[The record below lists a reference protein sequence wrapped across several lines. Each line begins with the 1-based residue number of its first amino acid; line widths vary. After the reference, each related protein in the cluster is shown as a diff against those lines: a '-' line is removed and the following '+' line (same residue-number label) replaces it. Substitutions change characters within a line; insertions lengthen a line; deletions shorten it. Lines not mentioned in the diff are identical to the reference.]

1 MAGADTTSD
10 VLGAAGFGEITFR
23 RSDLPIRIGHDL
35 NEAVEFNLA
44 LGPAAEVVRRS
55 GDEAAKIR
63 PKLEALLQEA
73 LAEFETADGV
83 IAGSS
88 TWIVTARAAN

>member
-1 MAGADTTSD
+1 MRSRSS
-10 VLGAAGFGEITFR
+10 AATW
-23 RSDLPIRIGHDL
+23 IGHDL
-35 NEAVEFNLA
+35 DEAVDFNLA

-63 PKLEALLQEA
+63 PKLESLLRDA
-73 LAEFETADGV
+73 LAEFETGDGV

-88 TWIVTARAAN
+88 TWIVTARVPD